1 MFDDETLPPAPEAPA
16 AADSPTLQEIE
27 VIDQED
33 TPVTFPARNRRQGRA
48 WALQLIVQADL
59 NPFVDVGMIL
69 SHFWEQQWSYEQEK
83 AHRDDAEPGKPP
95 KREPYPEE
103 RLATH
108 QLKQFTEDLVRGTL
122 ARREAIDAAIA
133 RLCDNW
139 SLERLGVIERSLLRL
154 AFYEMDWFGTPAPVV
169 INEAVDLAKFFANE
183 ESGAFVN
190 GVLDRHAHEKRA

>member
-1 MFDDETLPPAPEAPA
+1 MFDDETLPQAPETPA

-48 WALQLIVQADL
+48 WALQMIVQADL

-139 SLERLGVIERSLLRL
+139 SLDRLGVIERSLLRL
-154 AFYEMDWFGTPAPVV
+154 AFYEMDWFGTMRWIGSARPRRSSSTRPWIWRSFSRTRSPAP
-169 INEAVDLAKFFANE
+169 
-183 ESGAFVN
+183 S
-190 GVLDRHAHEKRA
+190 

>member
-1 MFDDETLPPAPEAPA
+1 MFDDETPIPAPETPA
-16 AADSPTLQEIE
+16 AADSPTLQEVE

-48 WALQLIVQADL
+48 WALQMIVQADL

-95 KREPYPEE
+95 KREP
-103 RLATH
+103 
-108 QLKQFTEDLVRGTL
+108 GTL

-139 SLERLGVIERSLLRL
+139 SLDRLGVIERSLLRL

-190 GVLDRHAHEKRA
+190 GVLDRHAHERA

>member
-1 MFDDETLPPAPEAPA
+1 MFDDETLPPALETPA

-48 WALQLIVQADL
+48 WALQMIVQADL

-108 QLKQFTEDLVRGTL
+108 QLKQFTEDL
-122 ARREAIDAAIA
+122 DAQ
-133 RLCDNW
+133 
-139 SLERLGVIERSLLRL
+139 LLQ
-154 AFYEMDWFGTPAPVV
+154 
-169 INEAVDLAKFFANE
+169 DLSN
-183 ESGAFVN
+183 
-190 GVLDRHAHEKRA
+190 